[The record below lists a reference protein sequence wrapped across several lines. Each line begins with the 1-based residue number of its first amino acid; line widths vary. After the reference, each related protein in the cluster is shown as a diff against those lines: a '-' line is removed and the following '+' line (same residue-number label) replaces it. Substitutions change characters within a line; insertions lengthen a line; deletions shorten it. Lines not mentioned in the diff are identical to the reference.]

1 MAKPFI
7 PCLDTNALEWRGGEA
22 YHELSEEFDPG
33 EVEDDTYY
41 DAFAVKVLAFDDE
54 TGAQTKRERYRAG
67 FVQHNY
73 GYHRCGEEVYTLSGR
88 FRYPDSAELF
98 TEGCYV
104 YRPPGWIH
112 NGEVY
117 DDAEVIVRHDQLF
130 SMITGYAED
139 ELRTNVLFDDATE
152 AVGPRGFVVHRN
164 ANFEVWTPGET
175 FLRLQGPWDDAPEGE
190 LWVKVVSRD
199 VQTGAQTLLMKL
211 GAGFRLT
218 EPGFATASE
227 ESYVLSGE
235 LTIGDDW
242 LGPEFFYSRPAGYV
256 YGPVESSGG
265 CVLYASFDGPLERR
279 VATPAEVG
287 TKIA

>member
-7 PCLDTNALEWRGGEA
+7 PCLDTNAIEWRGGEV
-22 YHELSEEFDPG
+22 YHELSDEFDPG
-33 EVEDDTYY
+33 EVEDETYY
-41 DAFAVKVLAFDDE
+41 DAFAVKVLSFDKE
-54 TGAQTKRERYRAG
+54 TGAQTKRERYKGG

-117 DDAEVIVRHDQLF
+117 EDTEVIARHDALF

-139 ELRTNVLFDDATE
+139 EIRTNVLFDDRAE
-152 AVGPRGFVVHRN
+152 ANGPRGFVVHRD
-164 ANFEVWTPGET
+164 ANFAAWAPGGDVLGTDAWET
-175 FLRLQGPWDDAPEGE
+175 NHQGE
-190 LWVKVVSRD
+190 LWAKRLSRD
-199 VQTGAQTLLMKL
+199 VETGAQTLIIKL
-211 GAGFRLT
+211 GAGFEIS
-218 EPGFATASE
+218 EPCFASVSE

-235 LTIGDDW
+235 LTIGDDR
-242 LGPEFFYSRPAGYV
+242 LEAGFFCSRPGGYV
-256 YGPVESSGG
+256 RGPVRSAGG
-265 CVLYASFDGPLERR
+265 CVLYSSFDGPVEYRT
-279 VATPAEVG
+279 ATAAEIG
-287 TKIA
+287 TQLS